1 MKVFKTRLIVVG
13 AFLALCFCVLIC
25 RLFQIQVFKA
35 NEYSK
40 ISFRQSKQRTL
51 ITACRG
57 SIRDQKGR
65 VLAENIPNNS
75 PAALFG
81 EGAGHKAQSAPK
93 RVYHP
98 PLKRVYPYGELA
110 GGVLGYVGKDDYGLA
125 GIEYVVD
132 QYLRGED
139 GWCIIQ
145 KDGRN
150 NRYSRIGMP
159 EKLPESGCDIYLTID
174 LEIQKIVEKV
184 LAHTVKEFNAKGGMC
199 IVLDPQTGAVLAM
212 ANEPSFNPNSWKQYP
227 QERRKNNC
235 IVYTYEPGSTFKVI
249 TAAIALQEEVKDEGD
264 SINGNNGVYEIY
276 NQIISDHKPF
286 GKLTFAEALSYSSNV
301 CFAKV
306 AKELGGKR
314 LYNYTK
320 DFGFGSATGMSLPGE
335 EPGVVHPLNKW
346 SGRTLVTM
354 AIGQELSVTLLQ
366 MITAFAAIANN
377 GVLVEPSI
385 IDRVVDSKG
394 AVVMK
399 SSLKVKRRVVSEAT
413 ALRVRTMMKGVVDYG
428 TGKQGGLPGISIGG
442 KTGTSQKI
450 DAETGAYSK
459 DRVWSSFIGL
469 APAEKPVL
477 VCGVMID
484 EPQTGE
490 LGGIVAAPA
499 FRQIVQQIVSHP
511 DLAYAEK
518 LIHSDPADKCGKQ
531 ERNRLYSLCRK
542 LPDMR
547 GLEKGSAAA
556 FLALEK
562 IPFEIIGGGN
572 RIKYQSPLVG
582 KALTSN
588 TKLILYTDN
597 QKSALPEGNNGAAYT
612 AMPNCIGKDLR
623 DAVNTL
629 NLKGIVPY
637 IQGTGVVKEQRPPF
651 GGSFQSSAVCTLIC
665 SFEG

>member
-1 MKVFKTRLIVVG
+1 MKVFKTRLIVVCV
-13 AFLALCFCVLIC
+13 FVALSFCVLIG
-25 RLFQIQVFKA
+25 RLFQIQVISA
-35 NEYSK
+35 REYSK

-51 ITACRG
+51 IPACRG
-57 SIRDQKGR
+57 SIRDRQGR
-65 VLAENIPNNS
+65 VVAETMPNNS
-75 PAALFG
+75 PA
-81 EGAGHKAQSAPK
+81 GAAGGGSSHKQRHTPVRPQDTS
-93 RVYHP
+93 
-98 PLKRVYPYGELA
+98 LKRVYPYGELA
-110 GGVLGYVGKDDYGLA
+110 GAVLGYLGKDGYGLA
-125 GIEYVVD
+125 GIEYVFD
-132 QYLRGED
+132 RYLRGED

-150 NRYSRIGMP
+150 NRYSRMGMP
-159 EKLPESGCDIYLTID
+159 EKLPENGFDLYLTID

-184 LAHTVKEFNAKGGMC
+184 LAQTVKQFNAKGGMC
-199 IVLDPQTGAVLAM
+199 IVLDPASGAVLAM
-212 ANEPSFNPNSWKQYP
+212 ANAPSFNPNAWKQYH
-227 QERRKNNC
+227 QEQRRNNC
-235 IVYTYEPGSTFKVI
+235 IVYTYEPGSTFKVV
-249 TAAIALQEEVKDEGD
+249 TAAIALQEEVKNEGD

-276 NQIISDHKPF
+276 DQVIRDHKPF
-286 GKLTFAEALSYSSNV
+286 GKLTFADALSYSSNV
-301 CFAKV
+301 CFARV
-306 AKELGGKR
+306 GKELGGKR
-314 LYNYTK
+314 VYTYTR
-320 DFGFGSATGMSLPGE
+320 DFGFGSVSGMSLPGE
-335 EPGVVHPLNKW
+335 EAGVVHPLNRW

-354 AIGQELSVTLLQ
+354 VMGQELSVTLLQ
-366 MITAFAAIANN
+366 MMAAFGAIANN

-385 IDRVVDSKG
+385 VDRIVDAKG

-413 ALRVRTMMKGVVDYG
+413 ALRVRAMMKGVVDYG
-428 TGKQGGLPGISIGG
+428 TGKQAGLPGISIGG

-450 DAETGAYSK
+450 DTETGGYSK

-469 APAEKPVL
+469 APAEQPIL
-477 VCGVMID
+477 VCGVVID

-518 LIHSDPADKCGKQ
+518 LISPDAADSSGKQ
-531 ERNRLYSLCRK
+531 DRNRLYSLCRK

-556 FLALEK
+556 FLAMEK
-562 IPFEIIGGGN
+562 IPFEIIGAGA
-572 RIKYQSPLVG
+572 RIKYQSPMVG

-588 TKLILYTDN
+588 TRVMLYTGN
-597 QKSALPEGNNGAAYT
+597 QKNAVPEGNGKTAHAAL
-612 AMPNCIGKDLR
+612 PDCVGKDLR
-623 DAVNTL
+623 DAVNAL

-651 GGSFQSSAVCTLIC
+651 SGNFQSSAVCTLIC